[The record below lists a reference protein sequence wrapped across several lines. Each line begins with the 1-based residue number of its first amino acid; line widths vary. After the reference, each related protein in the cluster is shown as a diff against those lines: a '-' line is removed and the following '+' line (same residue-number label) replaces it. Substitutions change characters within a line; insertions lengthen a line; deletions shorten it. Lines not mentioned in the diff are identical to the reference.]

1 MLGRLIGLTFLLPY
15 MAFLILRRLSSRLTW
30 QLAAVFILIAAQGA
44 LGWYMV
50 QSGLQDRVD
59 VSQYRLSAHLVL
71 ASFLLAAVIWIA
83 LGLGKNRS
91 WRRGSGQAGALLIL
105 GLIFLQIAAGGFV
118 AGLDAGMGYNTWPKM
133 DGRWLPQGLFIMQPK
148 MLNLFEN
155 AMTVQFNHRV
165 IAYVVLLVALV
176 HAWRTFSMSGAIL
189 VYALLV
195 QMALGIFTLISH
207 VQIALALSHQAGA
220 MIVLALAIWHL
231 HRKSLERSG
240 ALAPAVV

>member
-1 MLGRLIGLTFLLPY
+1 
-15 MAFLILRRLSSRLTW
+15 
-30 QLAAVFILIAAQGA
+30 
-44 LGWYMV
+44 
-50 QSGLQDRVD
+50 
-59 VSQYRLSAHLVL
+59 
-71 ASFLLAAVIWIA
+71 
-83 LGLGKNRS
+83 
-91 WRRGSGQAGALLIL
+91 
-105 GLIFLQIAAGGFV
+105 LQIAAGGFV

-133 DGRWLPQGLFIMQPK
+133 DGRWLPQGFFIMQPK
-148 MLNLFEN
+148 ILNLFEN